1 MGTLPAP
8 LQISGCRPLF
18 SMNDQQKSPQYL
30 AAIDLGSNSFH
41 LVVARIEDGHVHIL
55 DRIKEM
61 VRLGGGLDKNGR
73 LSEEARIRALSCLDR
88 FAERVQKL
96 PQGSVAAVGTNT
108 LRQAKNSR
116 QFLES
121 ASEVLGHPISI
132 IGGKEEAR
140 LIYLGVCHSLV
151 AEDGKRLV
159 MDIGGGSTEL
169 IIGEGFEPHHLSSLE
184 MGCVSMSRAFFRKGR
199 LSKKNWEKAGIAA
212 HLELR
217 PIRRHFRKVGWTSA
231 TGASGTIRA
240 VGSVLK
246 ALGLETYNITRDGL
260 YEIRSKMIAAGHIKN
275 LDLPGLDSDRQPVFA
290 GGLVILIAT
299 FEALKIKTMQVS
311 DGALREGLLY
321 ERLGRIQ
328 SEDTRLKTISSV
340 QQRFQISQKHA
351 RRVSLTSQR
360 LLNAC
365 EKDWKLRLE
374 DAEIL
379 HWASSLHEIGLAVS
393 LSAYQKHGAYLLEQ
407 ADLPGFSLEEQHRM
421 SVLVR
426 CHRKKISKKFFKGL
440 PEKDQKT
447 ALRLTILLRLATLL
461 HRSRKDETAVIEE
474 VEAGEN
480 SLTLKFAQYELIN
493 HPLQRASLEKEANY
507 LEEVDFNLRY
517 TS

>member
-1 MGTLPAP
+1 MK
-8 LQISGCRPLF
+8 
-18 SMNDQQKSPQYL
+18 DQQNSAHYL

-55 DRIKEM
+55 DNLKEM

-116 QFLES
+116 QFLQS

-140 LIYLGVCHSLV
+140 LIYLGVSHSLV

-169 IIGEGFEPHHLSSLE
+169 IIGEGFEPQHLSSLD
-184 MGCVSMSRAFFRKGR
+184 MGCVSMSRAFFTDGE
-199 LSKKNWEKAGIAA
+199 LGKKHWQKAKIAA
-212 HLELR
+212 HMELR
-217 PIRRHFRKVGWTSA
+217 PVRRHFRGIGWNSA

-240 VGSVLK
+240 AGSIVK
-246 ALGLETYNITRDGL
+246 ALGLEIYNITLDSL
-260 YEIRSKMIAAGHIKN
+260 YEIRKKMIAAGHLEN
-275 LDLPGLDSDRQPVFA
+275 LDLPGLDNDRKPVFA
-290 GGLVILIAT
+290 GGLAILIAT
-299 FEALKIKTMQVS
+299 FEALKIESMQVS

-328 SEDTRLKTISSV
+328 SEDTRLKTVLSV

-351 RRVSLTSQR
+351 RRVSLTSHR
-360 LLNAC
+360 LLTAC
-365 EKDWKLRLE
+365 EKAWNLQLE
-374 DAEIL
+374 DAEKL

-393 LSAYQKHGAYLLEQ
+393 LSGYQKHGAYLLDN
-407 ADLPGFSLEEQHRM
+407 ADLPGFSIEEQVWM
-421 SVLVR
+421 STLVR
-426 CHRKKISKKFFKGL
+426 CHRKKISQKFFRGL

-447 ALRLTILLRLATLL
+447 ALRLAILLRLATLL
-461 HRSRKDETAVIEE
+461 HRSRKDETAAIEE
-474 VEAGEN
+474 IVAGEN
-480 SLTLKFAQYELIN
+480 TLTLHFAQFELIN
-493 HPLQRASLEKEANY
+493 HPLQRASLEQEAEY
-507 LEEVDFNLRY
+507 LKKVGFKLNF

>member
-1 MGTLPAP
+1 
-8 LQISGCRPLF
+8 
-18 SMNDQQKSPQYL
+18 MNDQQQSPHYL

-61 VRLGGGLDKNGR
+61 VRLGGGLDENGR
-73 LSEEARIRALSCLDR
+73 LSEASRIRALSCLDR

-116 QFLES
+116 QFLHS
-121 ASEVLGHPISI
+121 ASEILGHPISI

-140 LIYLGVCHSLV
+140 LIYLGVSHSLV
-151 AEDGKRLV
+151 AEGGKRLV

-169 IIGEGFEPHHLSSLE
+169 IIGEGFNPLHLSSLR
-184 MGCVSMSRAFFRKGR
+184 MGCVSMSRSFFRNGK
-199 LSKKNWEKAGIAA
+199 LSKKNWEKARIAA

-217 PIRRHFRKVGWTSA
+217 PVRRKYREVGWQSA
-231 TGASGTIRA
+231 AGASGTIRA
-240 VGSVLK
+240 VASVLK
-246 ALGLETYNITRDGL
+246 ALGLETYNITLDSL
-260 YEIRSKMIAAGHIKN
+260 KEIRSRMIAAGNVKN
-275 LDLPGLDSDRQPVFA
+275 LDLPGLDSDRKPVFA

-299 FEALKIKTMQVS
+299 FEALRIDTMEVS
-311 DGALREGLLY
+311 EGALREGLLY
-321 ERLGRIQ
+321 ERLGRIR

-340 QQRFQISQKHA
+340 QKRFQISKRHA
-351 RRVSLTSQR
+351 RRVSLTSHR
-360 LLNAC
+360 LLTAC
-365 EKDWKLRLE
+365 EKAWKLQLE
-374 DAEIL
+374 DAELL

-393 LSAYQKHGAYLLEQ
+393 LSGYQKHGAYLLEN
-407 ADLPGFSLEEQHRM
+407 ADLPGFSLEEQDRM

-426 CHRKKISKKFFKGL
+426 CQRKKISQKFFRGL

-447 ALRLTILLRLATLL
+447 TLRLAILLRLATLL
-461 HRSRKDETAVIEE
+461 HRSRKDETAVIEQVIAE
-474 VEAGEN
+474 KN
-480 SLTLKFAQYELIN
+480 TLTLQFAQYELIQ
-493 HPLQRASLEKEANY
+493 HPLKRASLEQEAKY
-507 LEEVDFNLRY
+507 LKNVGFDLKF

>member
-1 MGTLPAP
+1 
-8 LQISGCRPLF
+8 
-18 SMNDQQKSPQYL
+18 MNDQQKSPQYL

-41 LVVARIEDGHVHIL
+41 LVVARVEDGHIHIL

-61 VRLGGGLDKNGR
+61 VRLGGGLDNNGR
-73 LSEEARIRALSCLDR
+73 LSEESRIRALSCLDR
-88 FAERVQKL
+88 FAERVQTL

-116 QFLES
+116 QFLQS
-121 ASEVLGHPISI
+121 ASEVLGHPISF

-140 LIYLGVCHSLV
+140 LIYLGVSHSLV

-169 IIGEGFEPHHLSSLE
+169 IIGEGFEHMLLSSLE
-184 MGCVSMSRAFFRKGR
+184 MGCVSMSRAFFRKGK
-199 LSKKNWEKAGIAA
+199 LGKKNWEKAGVAA

-217 PIRRHFRKVGWTSA
+217 PVRRQFRKVGWESA

-240 VGSVLK
+240 AGSVLK
-246 ALGLETYNITRDGL
+246 ALGLETYNITRDSL
-260 YEIRSKMIAAGHIKN
+260 YQVRSRLIDAGHVKN
-275 LDLPGLDSDRQPVFA
+275 LDLPGLDIDRQPVFA
-290 GGLVILIAT
+290 GGLAILIAT
-299 FEALKIKTMQVS
+299 FEALKIETMQVS
-311 DGALREGLLY
+311 EGALREGLLY

-365 EKDWKLRLE
+365 EKAWNLRLE
-374 DAEIL
+374 DAELL

-393 LSAYQKHGAYLLEQ
+393 LSGYQKHGAYLLQ
-407 ADLPGFSLEEQHRM
+407 KADLPGFSLEEQHRM
-421 SVLVR
+421 SILVR
-426 CHRKKISKKFFKGL
+426 CHRKKISKRFFRGL
-440 PEKDQKT
+440 PEKDQNT
-447 ALRLTILLRLATLL
+447 VLRLAILLRLATLL
-461 HRSRKDETAVIEE
+461 HRSRKDETAVIER
-474 VEAGEN
+474 VDASEN
-480 SLTLKFAQYELIN
+480 NLTLQFTQYELIN
-493 HPLQRASLEKEANY
+493 HPLQRASLEQETKY
-507 LEEVDFNLRY
+507 LKKVDFNLEF